1 MKNNDLFWARLLVE
15 SFIGRLRDECL
26 NEHLFITLG
35 ESRSLIEDWRRDY
48 NTTRPH
54 SLLGGLSPSIYTGLR
69 RIPRP
74 AELELFHGP
83 APQALTAA
91 L

>member
-48 NTTRPH
+48 TIRLVVRQ
-54 SLLGGLSPSIYTGLR
+54 SLITG
-69 RIPRP
+69 
-74 AELELFHGP
+74 
-83 APQALTAA
+83 
-91 L
+91 